1 MSYALGY
8 NVFQDTEPSCYCCNY
23 ARHRQNLGLVE
34 AQNFVLSVWAPGIEG
49 ASGATGY
56 ARDHFV
62 ILREAGFLFWGKGER
77 EGKGG
82 DGARVAIEEMGRTQG
97 AGRLFWLTTDLHK
110 HAQPPHT

>member
-1 MSYALGY
+1 M
-8 NVFQDTEPSCYCCNY
+8 
-23 ARHRQNLGLVE
+23 VE

-62 ILREAGFLFWGKGER
+62 ILRERPVFCFGER
-77 EGKGG
+77 DSEVGKGG
-82 DGARVAIEEMGRTQG
+82 DGARVALEEMGRTQG
-97 AGRLFWLTTDLHK
+97 AGRLFWLMTDPYK